1 MAKARRDGLQEFTE
15 RFGQRVAELR
25 RRHGWTQAK
34 LAEKLDVGDA
44 YVAKLE
50 VGMRRPSFDLMYHIG
65 LVLGVPARELFNFDD
80 GTEWQGVAWEGEIR
94 QFREQLAGKP
104 AADVR
109 LLREIATRV
118 WRR

>member
-1 MAKARRDGLQEFTE
+1 MAKARRGGLQEFTE

-50 VGMRRPSFDLMYHIG
+50 VGCCLSRY
-65 LVLGVPARELFNFDD
+65 
-80 GTEWQGVAWEGEIR
+80 
-94 QFREQLAGKP
+94 P
-104 AADVR
+104 AASFPSSLWPDV
-109 LLREIATRV
+109 A
-118 WRR
+118 